1 MEKVSLQKEVFIDEQ
16 FKKVVNTEFTQLI
29 NTQTT
34 SSAVITPTISVTE
47 FFQYYKELFFQI
59 PKLGDTNSHEYLI
72 KTSTE
77 YIGATNNDPLVQA
90 LIEETTQLRQENFN
104 MQQQLLSGSFTK

>member
-34 SSAVITPTISVTE
+34 SSAVTTPTISVTE

-77 YIGATNNDPLVQA
+77 YIGATNNDLLIQA

>member
-16 FKKVVNTEFTQLI
+16 FQKVASTEFTQLVK
-29 NTQTT
+29 TQTT
-34 SSAVITPTISVTE
+34 GSVVVTPTISVTE
-47 FFQYYKELFFQI
+47 FFNYYKELFFII
-59 PKLGDTNSHEYLI
+59 PKFGDTNSHEYLV

-77 YIGATNNDPLVQA
+77 YIGVTSNDPLIQA
-90 LIEETTQLRQENFN
+90 LIEETTQLRQENFT

>member
-34 SSAVITPTISVTE
+34 SSAVTTPTISVTE